1 MYGAL
6 ISVVVNS
13 LILKYVL
20 ENEDEKC
27 ECALTFEHN
36 FIKYFSAIVIFMAFV
51 SILFKDE
58 MMKAILSS
66 KNGPKIFMAVYGLL
80 SLVYSI
86 ILLVHFFKLRQSCKC
101 SEDAKQYVMLYPLLV
116 VVLVTISFLLMIN
129 VKK

>member
-66 KNGPKIFMAVYGLL
+66 KNGPKIFMSIYGLL

-86 ILLVHFFKLRQSCKC
+86 ILLVHFFKLRQSCEC
-101 SEDAKQYVMLYPLLV
+101 SKDAKQYVMLYPLV
-116 VVLVTISFLLMIN
+116 VIVLVTISFLLMRN